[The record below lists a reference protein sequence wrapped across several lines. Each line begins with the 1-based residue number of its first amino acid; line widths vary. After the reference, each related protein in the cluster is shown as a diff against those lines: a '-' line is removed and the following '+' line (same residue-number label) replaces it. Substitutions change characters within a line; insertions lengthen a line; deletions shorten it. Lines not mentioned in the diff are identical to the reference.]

1 MLASSVF
8 SKSAFQTFFPHR
20 FFFPVSPLIARSI
33 KGIALGPVELNQSFL
48 TVSYRDSVESFTV
61 SKALS
66 WNTGLG
72 REVNE

>member
-8 SKSAFQTFFPHR
+8 SKSAFQTFLSHR
-20 FFFPVSPLIARSI
+20 FFFSCSALTAHSI

-48 TVSYRDSVESFTV
+48 TVSYRDSVETCTV

-66 WNTGLG
+66 
-72 REVNE
+72 